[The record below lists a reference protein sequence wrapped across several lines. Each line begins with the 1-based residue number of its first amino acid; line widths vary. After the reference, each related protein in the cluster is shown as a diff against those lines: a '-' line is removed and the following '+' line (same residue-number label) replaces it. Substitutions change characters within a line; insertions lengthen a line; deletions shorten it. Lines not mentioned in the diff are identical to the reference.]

1 MSDYGR
7 ALIVGENT
15 FGKGTV
21 QQHRPL
27 RRPFDWFDK
36 ELGNIQY
43 TMAKFYRIDGGSTQH
58 RGVKPDIAFPTTI
71 DPTES
76 GESVEPNALPWDKIS
91 AAQYQKVGNFSDLL
105 TSLESQHAARI
116 AKDPEFAYINQDIAW
131 YQKEKARKTV
141 SLNEQVRIKERDDL
155 DARNLQRTN
164 ERLARM
170 GKPAVKKL
178 ADVPT
183 DTQFPDAYLQ
193 EAAAI
198 TADLSASSKH

>member
-1 MSDYGR
+1 M
-7 ALIVGENT
+7 
-15 FGKGTV
+15 
-21 QQHRPL
+21 
-27 RRPFDWFDK
+27 
-36 ELGNIQY
+36 
-43 TMAKFYRIDGGSTQH
+43 
-58 RGVKPDIAFPTTI
+58 
-71 DPTES
+71 
-76 GESVEPNALPWDKIS
+76 PWDKIS
-91 AAQYQKVGNFSDLL
+91 AAQYQEWANFSDLL

-178 ADVPT
+178 ADVQT